1 MSERCSTN
9 TLCLVHVTLLS
20 TLFAAS
26 SCSAYTPNAPAAS
39 RYLREMGKLLRDP
52 HLQAYAPAQTLE
64 PKTERDTSTSSFEDN
79 SPTSVY
85 YPPQPPRNEPY
96 ERFSSESDLFDALNQ
111 HIEALDKQI
120 KTSKTGRNDDDV
132 VDDNLPQAELDYEY
146 TTYDNAHT
154 STSGRSNNV
163 VDDVDASL
171 PQPELEYEYTT
182 YDEANEPMPSSQI
195 EYESPE
201 ADHYSIAYDDE
212 RTEYYYSSLP
222 EEDNSYET
230 HEYYETTEYYQ
241 SSEQPTYDDTE
252 KYNTERYE
260 TEEPYDTIYTE
271 YSEMELEYQQDDE
284 YHNEQIEEASYV
296 HYVPKDKVEE
306 LAIQKRKGIPQ
317 LPITNDPF
325 QLLGLDYDNPPKTEK
340 DIKRAFLKM
349 AKKYHPDAV
358 AADATPEEKD
368 AASQEFTRINS
379 AYRAV
384 KEMLKQ
390 FEADKQFHDDLI
402 TTGGPGGSMYDRRTA
417 HIRRPF
423 SRVNGDFDSS
433 SGHGSSAKHRTRDD
447 LEASRSF
454 WGGRK
459 PNANQYGESRTP
471 FRYRQ
476 DVGDSCHV
484 GVSFPPFSNF

>member
-1 MSERCSTN
+1 MSARCTSN
-9 TLCLVHVTLLS
+9 TPRLVHVTLLS
-20 TLFAAS
+20 TLFAAP

-64 PKTERDTSTSSFEDN
+64 PPKTKRDTSTSFEDD
-79 SPTSVY
+79 SPATVY
-85 YPPQPPRNEPY
+85 YPPQPPSNDPY

-111 HIEALDKQI
+111 HIEALDRQI
-120 KTSKTGRNDDDV
+120 KTSTTGRNDDV
-132 VDDNLPQAELDYEY
+132 VDDI
-146 TTYDNAHT
+146 
-154 STSGRSNNV
+154 
-163 VDDVDASL
+163 L

-182 YDEANEPMPSSQI
+182 YDDANEPMPSSQI
-195 EYESPE
+195 EYDEE
-201 ADHYSIAYDDE
+201 FHEGDHHYVIDYDDE
-212 RTEYYYSSLP
+212 VTEYYYSSP
-222 EEDNSYET
+222 PGEDSSDS
-230 HEYYETTEYYQ
+230 HQYYETTEYYQ
-241 SSEQPTYDDTE
+241 SPEPQIHDDTE
-252 KYNTERYE
+252 EHQIEQYE
-260 TEEPYDTIYTE
+260 LDEPYDTIYTE
-271 YSEMELEYQQDDE
+271 YSEMESEYQQDDE
-284 YHNEQIEEASYV
+284 YQNEQIQEASYV

-306 LAIQKRKGIPQ
+306 FAIQKRKGIPQ
-317 LPITNDPF
+317 VPITNDPF
-325 QLLGLDYDNPPKTEK
+325 ELLGLDYDNPPKTEK

-390 FEADKQFHDDLI
+390 YEADKQFQNDLI
-402 TTGGPGGSMYDRRTA
+402 TTGGPGGSSTYNRRTA
-417 HIRRPF
+417 HIRKPF

-433 SGHGSSAKHRTRDD
+433 FFSGHGSSAKHRTRED
-447 LEASRSF
+447 LESSRSF
-454 WGGRK
+454 WGQRK
-459 PNANQYGESRTP
+459 PNANKYGESRTP

>member
-1 MSERCSTN
+1 MPQRSYPCSVGCSGGGGNNNYFHAKHKRVTMSERSTTN
-9 TLCLVHVTLLS
+9 TPRLVHVTLFS

-52 HLQAYAPAQTLE
+52 HLQAAPAQTIE
-64 PKTERDTSTSSFEDN
+64 PKTTKHDTSTSFEDN
-79 SPTSVY
+79 SPTSVSY
-85 YPPQPPRNEPY
+85 HPQPPSGEPY
-96 ERFSSESDLFDALNQ
+96 DGFSSESDLFDALNQ
-111 HIEALDKQI
+111 HIEALDRQI
-120 KTSKTGRNDDDV
+120 NTSTTGRNDDV
-132 VDDNLPQAELDYEY
+132 IDDN
-146 TTYDNAHT
+146 
-154 STSGRSNNV
+154 
-163 VDDVDASL
+163 L

-182 YDEANEPMPSSQI
+182 YDDANEPMPSSPM
-195 EYESPE
+195 YNHESHE
-201 ADHYSIAYDDE
+201 ADLYSIDYEDGT
-212 RTEYYYSSLP
+212 TEYYYSAPP
-222 EEDNSYET
+222 EEDSFET

-241 SSEQPTYDDTE
+241 SPDQPTYDDTE
-252 KYNTERYE
+252 QYE
-260 TEEPYDTIYTE
+260 IEEPYDTIYAE
-271 YSEMELEYQQDDE
+271 YSEMESEAQQQDDE
-284 YHNEQIEEASYV
+284 YRNEQIQEASYEY
-296 HYVPKDKVEE
+296 YVPKDKVEE

-358 AADATPEEKD
+358 STDATEEEKD

-402 TTGGPGGSMYDRRTA
+402 TTGGAGGSMYDRRTA
-417 HIRRPF
+417 HIRKPF

-433 SGHGSSAKHRTRDD
+433 YFSGHGSSAKHRSRAD

-454 WGGRK
+454 WGRRK

-476 DVGDSCHV
+476 NVGDSCHV

>member
-1 MSERCSTN
+1 MLPC
-9 TLCLVHVTLLS
+9 
-20 TLFAAS
+20 
-26 SCSAYTPNAPAAS
+26 PNSRHIAP
-39 RYLREMGKLLRDP
+39 YI
-52 HLQAYAPAQTLE
+52 
-64 PKTERDTSTSSFEDN
+64 TSTRGN
-79 SPTSVY
+79 SPTSASY
-85 YPPQPPRNEPY
+85 HPRPPSNDPY
-96 ERFSSESDLFDALNQ
+96 DRYSSESDLFDALNQ
-111 HIEALDKQI
+111 HIEALDRQI
-120 KTSKTGRNDDDV
+120 NSPTTAGRKDDNV
-132 VDDNLPQAELDYEY
+132 VDDNLP
-146 TTYDNAHT
+146 H
-154 STSGRSNNV
+154 
-163 VDDVDASL
+163 
-171 PQPELEYEYTT
+171 QPDLEYEYTT
-182 YDEANEPMPSSQI
+182 YDDANEPMSSSPI
-195 EYESPE
+195 YTHESHEVDP
-201 ADHYSIAYDDE
+201 YSIAYEDQ
-212 RTEYYYSSLP
+212 TAEYYYSSP
-222 EEDNSYET
+222 QEGHSYET

-241 SSEQPTYDDTE
+241 SPDQPTTYDVTE
-252 KYNTERYE
+252 QHEAAD
-260 TEEPYDTIYTE
+260 PYAE

-284 YHNEQIEEASYV
+284 YRNEQLQEASYEY
-296 HYVPKDKVEE
+296 YVPKDKVEE

-358 AADATPEEKD
+358 SADATQEEKD

-402 TTGGPGGSMYDRRTA
+402 TTGGPGGSMYDHRTA
-417 HIRRPF
+417 HIRKPF

-433 SGHGSSAKHRTRDD
+433 FFSSGSGSSAKHRTRAD

-454 WGGRK
+454 WGRRK